1 MQFSRRVPG
10 QNETM
15 VKIQFEWFN
24 DCFNIAIDLMDEFD
38 LLQIIGV
45 IIKLLHKMAIAWIL
59 HLNNQQVREIDAK
72 HCQIDDIHI
81 LRRGKRY
88 YITKWTNK
96 EKKKQ

>member
-1 MQFSRRVPG
+1 MQLSRRVPG

-45 IIKLLHKMAIAWIL
+45 IIKLLHKMAIA
-59 HLNNQQVREIDAK
+59 
-72 HCQIDDIHI
+72 
-81 LRRGKRY
+81 
-88 YITKWTNK
+88 
-96 EKKKQ
+96 